1 MTSEVVE
8 RLLAAVAEERVD
20 AGISV
25 RGVYRP
31 AAEDKVMPPTFPEGP
46 YLLEGRRVGGE
57 MRETVV
63 LDQVPSQANR
73 VEEALLAAR
82 DKGRVELPLFELL
95 AQTSRG
101 LVRLT
106 SLEFPHRYADAYL
119 RDSLVDGV
127 RFDRSEVGR
136 RLRQVSQQDARPLFE
151 LDPGS
156 LIYGAWDSHRKG
168 RWPKFARFYLS
179 SMFGLDPQAGDRRS
193 MRRDPMNLTGAIDDA
208 DRAEADWEFRPVGA
222 RARGSRLSEIGHGS
236 ALASEPPGGMTI
248 SEARRDAWISLGG
261 LERVRFGDASDECVR
276 VARATLLALALV
288 GDRLAFDRPSVWL
301 RSGCDLVRVSETL
314 AFEKD
319 GGEVEEFTLSASQ
332 AIEVF
337 HELRDRAAAN
347 GLVMGT
353 ETIGLTPFKGLAE
366 AIEHAVTKTTG
377 ED

>member
-1 MTSEVVE
+1 ME

-20 AGISV
+20 AGVSIH
-25 RGVYRP
+25 GVYRP

-46 YLLEGRRVGGE
+46 YLVEGRRVGGE
-57 MRETVV
+57 MRDTVV

-73 VEEALLAAR
+73 IEEALLAAR
-82 DKGRVELPLFELL
+82 DKGRIQLPLFELK
-95 AQTSRG
+95 AQTTRG
-101 LVRLT
+101 PVRLT

-119 RDSLVDGV
+119 RDSLVDGI
-127 RFDRSEVGR
+127 RFDKSEVGK
-136 RLRQVSQQDARPLFE
+136 RLRQVSQEDARPLLE

-168 RWPKFARFYLS
+168 RWPKFARFYTS
-179 SMFGLDPQAGDRRS
+179 SMFGLDPKVGNRRS
-193 MRRDPMNLTGAIDDA
+193 MRRDPMNLSGAIDDA
-208 DRAEADWEFRPVGA
+208 DNAETDWEFRAVGVKA
-222 RARGSRLSEIGHGS
+222 KGSRLSEIGHGS
-236 ALASEPPGGMTI
+236 ALASDVPGGVVV
-248 SEARRDAWISLGG
+248 SEGRRDAWISLGG
-261 LERVRFGDASDECVR
+261 LERVRFGDALDECVR
-276 VARATLLALALV
+276 LARATLLALALA

-319 GGEVEEFTLSASQ
+319 GGEVEEFTLSAEQ
-332 AIEVF
+332 AIEAF
-337 HELRDRAAAN
+337 HELRERTAAS

-353 ETIGLTPFKGLAE
+353 ETIELTPFKGLAD